1 METLMKEGGRLIEK
15 YLKARDEEYSIVEE
29 LISDSSSHKNI
40 SIFNQ
45 ETEKWTFYKSIIN
58 MLDFYRTE
66 LLGLLKGKNIVNL
79 IPLGTRMR
87 FIETGI
93 LRRFGTK
100 FELTDRGKMMLLDNV
115 VKYP

>member
-1 METLMKEGGRLIEK
+1 MEEGERLIEK

-29 LISDSSSHKNI
+29 FLSDSSSHKNI
-40 SIFNQ
+40 SILDQ

-79 IPLGTRMR
+79 IPLGTRIR
-87 FIETGI
+87 FIEHGI

-115 VKYP
+115 VRYPRA